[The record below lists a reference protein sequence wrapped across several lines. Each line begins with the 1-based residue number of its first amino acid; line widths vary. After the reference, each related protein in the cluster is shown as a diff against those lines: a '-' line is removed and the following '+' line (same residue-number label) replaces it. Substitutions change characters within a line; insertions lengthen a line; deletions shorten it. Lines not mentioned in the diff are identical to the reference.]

1 MDLFHSSVGGI
12 LRTNRIKIKDMSKY
26 FEINGYWKDDKSE
39 FNGLIVKEYDDV
51 GEDDDDVFFYGLSE
65 EQIKEAI
72 DSKGEDDS
80 LDFIITS
87 YKEL

>member
-1 MDLFHSSVGGI
+1 
-12 LRTNRIKIKDMSKY
+12 MSKY

-65 EQIKEAI
+65 EQIQEVI

>member
-1 MDLFHSSVGGI
+1 
-12 LRTNRIKIKDMSKY
+12 MSKY

-39 FNGLIVKEYDDV
+39 FNGLIVKEYDDI
-51 GEDDDDVFFYGLSE
+51 GDDDDDVFFYGLSE
-65 EQIKEAI
+65 EQIQEAI
-72 DSKGEDDS
+72 DSKGEDNS